1 MATIRQQIID
11 MLQQGVY
18 DARELSQALGIREK
32 MVYEHMPHIGRS
44 VVSQGKTLE
53 IVPSNCTVCG
63 FTFKD
68 RKRPSRPSRCPKC
81 RSERIESPKFT
92 IR

>member
-11 MLQQGVY
+11 MLQEGIF

-32 MVYEHMPHIGRS
+32 EVYEHMPHIEKT
-44 VVSQGKTLE
+44 VVSQGKTVE
-53 IVPSNCTVCG
+53 IIPSHCTVCG

-81 RSERIESPKFT
+81 KRERIESPKFT